1 MTRCRQTSSV
11 LPGIFRAAF
20 LLAAA
25 CGMLAAE
32 PIRFSSAEA
41 TFHRGD
47 EAEFLKV
54 IDGVP
59 EGPLGWSPAPNVTE
73 PHALV
78 VRCERPVE
86 ADELDID
93 LFFLVGRPWNAL
105 AEFSLSF
112 TTDAEPSLQGNWQ
125 PLEITRY
132 AAEVGTLR
140 RTGGGGLHLDFFSFN
155 YVGNQPD
162 DGYHLTARLPG
173 GTATGFRLDAVP
185 VQLPGT
191 EARGL
196 SWWPPHDFTL
206 TEFRVGVHV
215 RQTTNIAL
223 HQPVTESHALYGQP
237 SIGQKQQ
244 ASNLTDGLPA
254 TIAHPDDPNLGPTF
268 YFEVDLGRVAELDHF
283 NLRNRGDEAFDR
295 MSRLRLKWF
304 EQAPA
309 LGASP
314 TWEAFHR
321 ADGSHPAPGSVEVL
335 RAGDGKGSFR
345 GRYLRI
351 SSESAVQNSP
361 QFAEVEVYETRTP
374 VLVAVRVDDQLLESR
389 GMLEVPPGTRR
400 LELELAIPQLGRPE
414 GDVLRWRI
422 PGEVDAW
429 QGTTRMTI
437 DMACP
442 SAGDHVFEAQARH
455 SDNQWDA
462 TVFRLPL
469 VVRQHFWRNQI
480 FLAIVFL
487 AAIVAA
493 VLLSRWVNQR
503 RTARQVAA
511 ANARAALAEERARIA
526 RDLHDDLGA
535 NLAEIAMISELARE
549 SLPPSHP
556 ARGPLEKIFDRAEG
570 NTRRLGEIVWAVNP
584 ANDTLEHFTKYLCK
598 FAQDYRSSAHIRCR
612 FDLPET
618 MPPGSFSAA
627 QRYHLL
633 LAAKEAIHNAARH
646 GHPGTVTLKLGV
658 DDGVFTVEIHDD
670 GRGCDPSAAAASP
683 RGCGNMRLRMETIGG
698 RFAMKSVP
706 GSGTRVSLVTP
717 FSP

>member
-1 MTRCRQTSSV
+1 
-11 LPGIFRAAF
+11 
-20 LLAAA
+20 
-25 CGMLAAE
+25 MLAAE

-47 EAEFLKV
+47 RAEFLKV
-54 IDGVP
+54 IDGIP
-59 EGPLGWSPAPNVTE
+59 EGPSGWSPAPKVSD

-78 VRCERPVE
+78 VRCERVVE

-93 LFFLVGRPWNAL
+93 LFFLAGRPWNAL

-112 TTDAEPSLQGNWQ
+112 STDPEPSLQGNWQ

-140 RTGGGGLHLDFFSFN
+140 RTVGGGLHLDFFSFN
-155 YVGNQPD
+155 QVGNQPD

-237 SIGQKQQ
+237 WTGQKQQ

-254 TIAHPDDPNLGPTF
+254 TIAHPDDPTLGPTF

-283 NLRNRGDEAFDR
+283 SLRNRGDEAFDR

-304 EQAPA
+304 EQAPV

-314 TWEAFHR
+314 IWEAFHR
-321 ADGSHPAPGSVEVL
+321 ADGSHPAPGGVEVL

-351 SSESAVQNSP
+351 SSESPVPLSP
-361 QFAEVEVYETRTP
+361 QLAEVEVYETRTP
-374 VLVAVRVDDQLLESR
+374 VLVAARADDQPLESH
-389 GMLEVPPGTRR
+389 GMLEIPPGTRR
-400 LELELAIPQLGRPE
+400 IQLELAIPQLGRPG

-422 PGEVDAW
+422 PGEVGAW
-429 QGTTRMTI
+429 QGSSRMNL
-437 DMACP
+437 DLACP
-442 SAGDHVFEAQARH
+442 SAGDHVLEAQALH
-455 SDNQWDA
+455 SDKQWDA

-480 FLAIVFL
+480 VQAIGFI
-487 AAIVAA
+487 ATIAAA
-493 VLLSRWVNQR
+493 VLLSRWVIQR

-526 RDLHDDLGA
+526 RDLHDDLGS

-549 SLPPSHP
+549 ALPPYHP
-556 ARGPLEKIFDRAEG
+556 ARGPLEKIYDRAEG
-570 NTRRLGEIVWAVNP
+570 NARRLGEIVWAVNP

-598 FAQDYRSSAHIRCR
+598 SSQDYLASAHIRCR
-612 FDLPET
+612 FKLPVA
-618 MPPGSFSAA
+618 MPAGHFTAT

-633 LAAKEAIHNAARH
+633 LAAKEAVHNAARH
-646 GHPGTVTLKLGV
+646 GHPGTVTLALGV
-658 DDGVFTVEIHDD
+658 HGGRFVVEIHDD
-670 GRGCDPSAAAASP
+670 GRGCDPAAAAASP
-683 RGCGNMRLRMETIGG
+683 RGCGNMRLRMEAVGG
-698 RFAMKSVP
+698 SFQIVSAPGRGTSVTFAV
-706 GSGTRVSLVTP
+706 P
-717 FSP
+717 FSS

>member
-1 MTRCRQTSSV
+1 MAV
-11 LPGIFRAAF
+11 LPGILRAAAL
-20 LLAAA
+20 LLATRATF
-25 CGMLAAE
+25 AAE
-32 PIRFSSAEA
+32 PIRFSAAEA

-93 LFFLVGRPWNAL
+93 LFFLAGRPWNAL

-112 TTDAEPSLQGNWQ
+112 TTDTEPSLQGNWQ

-155 YVGNQPD
+155 QVGNQPD

-196 SWWPPHDFTL
+196 SWWPPYDFTL

-223 HQPVTESHALYGQP
+223 HQPVTESHELYGQP
-237 SIGQKQQ
+237 WVGQKQQ

-254 TIAHPDDPNLGPTF
+254 TIAHPDDPTLGPAF

-321 ADGSHPAPGSVEVL
+321 ADGSHPAPGGVEVL
-335 RAGDGKGSFR
+335 RAGDGKGAFR

-351 SSESAVQNSP
+351 SSESPVPLSP
-361 QFAEVEVYETRTP
+361 QLAEVEVYETRMP
-374 VLVAVRVDDQLLESR
+374 VLVAVRADDQLLESR

-400 LELELAIPQLGRPE
+400 LQLELAIPQSGRPPGE
-414 GDVLRWRI
+414 ILRWRM
-422 PGEVDAW
+422 PGEVDDW
-429 QGTTRMTI
+429 QPSSRTI
-437 DMACP
+437 LDLACP
-442 SAGDHVFEAQARH
+442 SAGEHVFEAQALH
-455 SDNQWDA
+455 SDQQWDA

-480 FLAIVFL
+480 FLAIGFV
-487 AAIVAA
+487 AAIATA
-493 VLLSRWVNQR
+493 VILSRRAIQR
-503 RTARQVAA
+503 RTARQVAT

-549 SLPPSHP
+549 SLPPYHP
-556 ARGPLEKIFDRAEG
+556 ARGPLEKIYDRAEG
-570 NTRRLGEIVWAVNP
+570 NARRLGEIVWAVNP

-598 FAQDYRSSAHIRCR
+598 SAQDYLASAHIRCR
-612 FDLPET
+612 FKLPDA
-618 MPPGSFSAA
+618 MPAGGFTAT

-633 LAAKEAIHNAARH
+633 LAAKEAVHNAARH
-646 GHPGTVTLKLGV
+646 GRPGTVTLELGV
-658 DDGVFTVEIHDD
+658 RHGRFVVEIHDD
-670 GRGCDPSAAAASP
+670 GQGCDATAAAASP
-683 RGCGNMRLRMETIGG
+683 RGCGNMRLRMQAVGG
-698 RFAMKSVP
+698 SFRITSAP
-706 GSGTRVSLVTP
+706 NGGTTVVLAVP
-717 FSP
+717 FSS